1 MLVLTR
7 RKSEAIRIGNDV
19 FIKVIRTGRSTVKIG
34 IEAPASVRV
43 VRGELVIHQPDDA
56 SLAPRECA
64 LETDDATLKPR
75 ARTNSRKRKSFHRP
89 CNSVAEAGGRTSA
102 EGREDQDMFH
112 KLRQPAGDKRSA

>member
-43 VRGELVIHQPDDA
+43 VRGELVIHQPNDA
-56 SLAPRECA
+56 SLSPRECEP
-64 LETDDATLKPR
+64 LETDDATL
-75 ARTNSRKRKSFHRP
+75 
-89 CNSVAEAGGRTSA
+89 EATCSDQFPQTQIIPSA
-102 EGREDQDMFH
+102 V
-112 KLRQPAGDKRSA
+112 